1 MLNRATPV
9 PARRNAAAPWA
20 PRTGR
25 WALAGA
31 FLGLAGV
38 LVSQAPAAWLAQAL
52 HQASDG
58 RLLLAQAQG
67 TVWNGSAQ
75 MLLTGGPGSRD
86 AMALPG
92 RLHWQLRPHGFGGLQ
107 VRLRSD
113 CCHREPTTLQWQ
125 PRWGGADIAVA
136 DGQSHWPAQLLGG
149 LGTPWNTLQPEGEL
163 TVGTQGLQLR
173 LNQGRLA
180 LQGQVVLT
188 ASALASRLS
197 TLRPMGHYRLT
208 LQGGDSPTLQLA
220 TLEGALRLSGHGQ
233 WVGGRLRFQGE
244 ASAAEGREAALAN
257 LLNIIGRRQGARSV
271 ISVG

>member
-1 MLNRATPV
+1 MPAPTSPAQRRQSPAARALPT
-9 PARRNAAAPWA
+9 
-20 PRTGR
+20 TR

-31 FLGLAGV
+31 CLGLAGV

-58 RLLLAQAQG
+58 RLLLAQARG

-75 MLLTGGPGSRD
+75 MLLTGGAGSHD

-92 RLHWQLRPHGFGGLQ
+92 HMHWQLRPHGWGGLQ
-107 VRLRSD
+107 VQLRSD
-113 CCHREPTTLQWQ
+113 CCHREPTQLQLQ
-125 PRWGGADIAVA
+125 PRWGGVTIALA

-163 TVGTQGLQLR
+163 TLGTQGLQVQ
-173 LNQGRLA
+173 LNQGRLT
-180 LQGQVVLT
+180 LQGQLVLS
-188 ASALASRLS
+188 ASAMASRLS

-208 LQGGDSPTLQLA
+208 LQGGPQPTLQLA
-220 TLEGALRLSGHGQ
+220 TLEGALRLSGSGQ

-257 LLNIIGRRQGARSV
+257 LLNIIGRRQGARSL